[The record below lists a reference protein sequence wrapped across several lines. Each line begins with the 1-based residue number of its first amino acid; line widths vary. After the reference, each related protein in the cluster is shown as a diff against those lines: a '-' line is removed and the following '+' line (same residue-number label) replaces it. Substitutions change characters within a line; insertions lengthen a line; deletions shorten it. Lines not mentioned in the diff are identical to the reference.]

1 MNHLWVVHAFSVH
14 MQLLF
19 AYQNESGN
27 GSDDEQSDE
36 YVPSDELDDTK
47 GDDDDDDDDDDE
59 DDAEEDD
66 EDYTSISEGTG
77 SGTDRTVSFLG
88 PLQHQ

>member
-1 MNHLWVVHAFSVH
+1 M
-14 MQLLF
+14 
-19 AYQNESGN
+19 
-27 GSDDEQSDE
+27 
-36 YVPSDELDDTK
+36 PSDELDDTK

-88 PLQHQ
+88 PL